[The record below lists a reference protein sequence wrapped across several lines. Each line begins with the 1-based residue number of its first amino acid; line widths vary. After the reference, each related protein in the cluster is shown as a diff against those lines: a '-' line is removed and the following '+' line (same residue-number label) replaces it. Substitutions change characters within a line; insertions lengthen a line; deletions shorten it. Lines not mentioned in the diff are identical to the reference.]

1 MIPDPVAC
9 YPLERTD
16 RSCRHFYREK
26 VLVRIAFAVLSA
38 LLASCDK
45 MSTRFVSGLS
55 AEERAQAAKLPIYRG
70 QPPEGAYRTIGPVE
84 GLSCR
89 ITHDDA
95 FQVSEEN
102 AIEELQRAAFRAG
115 ASAVTDVDCAREDRN
130 QSARRC
136 FRSIICRG
144 VAVRRT
150 GEASN

>member
-1 MIPDPVAC
+1 MIPDALVRH
-9 YPLERTD
+9 PLERTD

-26 VLVRIAFAVLSA
+26 VLVRIAVAVLSA
-38 LLASCDK
+38 LLAGCDK

-55 AEERAQAAKLPIYRG
+55 AEERAQAAELPVYRG
-70 QPPEGAYRTIGPVE
+70 QPPEGTYRTIGPVE

-89 ITHDDA
+89 ITHDDVY
-95 FQVSEEN
+95 QVSEEN
-102 AIEELQRAAFRAG
+102 AIEELQRAAFRVG
-115 ASAVTDVDCAREDRN
+115 ANAVTNVDCAREDRS

-136 FRSIICRG
+136 FRSINCRG